1 MAGGFSIPDELENMM
16 GLLLLGLLELLLVK
30 EGVEDNGGECSEVLF
45 VVGEL
50 VLFRL
55 LPAKREVDDV
65 ELWLRVEVLE
75 REDLEGKEFS
85 GLPCLCLWG

>member
-16 GLLLLGLLELLLVK
+16 GLVLLGLLELLLVK
-30 EGVEDNGGECSEVLF
+30 EGVEDNGGECPEVLF

-55 LPAKREVDDV
+55 LLAKREVDDV

-75 REDLEGKEFS
+75 REDLEGKELS
-85 GLPCLCLWG
+85 GFPCLCLWE